1 MVKGQQKVQTP
12 SDRNNIETD
21 AKKVDGD
28 GLFKN

>member
-21 AKKVDGD
+21 AKKVDG
-28 GLFKN
+28 LFKN